1 MKSSLKS
8 SLVSRSALLRSLAL
22 GTVFTATR
30 RPAIAAYTIVPTGS
44 VRDKTARLAEVEKLY
59 AKTPDDP
66 YAFGEK
72 AQLEYDIRQL
82 EQNTKFV
89 ASTREQV
96 RAGSTR
102 FLQRLRVPVDDMRE
116 AVQFWREGCGALVL
130 STRIVDG
137 ANVTVVGFGPESL
150 RRDDGAKF
158 ALELVESSEPA
169 PMGGEHALQYV
180 QLAMPVFRLSRVMA
194 AGGKIESA
202 YGWTQLTAPGGLPL
216 RVRIDE
222 SRRDPFEF
230 VAVRVSAMGA
240 AVEHFTRLG
249 MAAGKPQEGR
259 RLRKNLGLDSLLSSN
274 SLLEESAAAARRRP
288 PAPLAAATFG
298 RDLQPCA
305 RRPSPAPRA
314 RRLQEGDAFEP
325 EREIGSVYV
334 GYGDPQSNTGLLLLP
349 PLPGKRPKPSL
360 GAQGQPEPTL
370 RAVGAPPA
378 SASATERSPDGLP
391 VRFEDEDA
399 YEGSLK
405 AEGAA
410 A

>member
-230 VAVRVSAMGA
+230 VA
-240 AVEHFTRLG
+240 
-249 MAAGKPQEGR
+249 
-259 RLRKNLGLDSLLSSN
+259 
-274 SLLEESAAAARRRP
+274 
-288 PAPLAAATFG
+288 
-298 RDLQPCA
+298 
-305 RRPSPAPRA
+305 
-314 RRLQEGDAFEP
+314 EGDAFEP

-405 AEGAA
+405 AERAA

>member
-169 PMGGEHALQYV
+169 PMGGDHALQYV

-274 SLLEESAAAARRRP
+274 SLLEE
-288 PAPLAAATFG
+288 
-298 RDLQPCA
+298 
-305 RRPSPAPRA
+305 
-314 RRLQEGDAFEP
+314 GDAFEP

-378 SASATERSPDGLP
+378 SAAATERSPDGLP

-405 AEGAA
+405 AERAA

>member
-169 PMGGEHALQYV
+169 PMGGDHALQYV

-314 RRLQEGDAFEP
+314 RSFRRATRSSRSARSAPSTLATATRRATRACCCCRPCRASG
-325 EREIGSVYV
+325 
-334 GYGDPQSNTGLLLLP
+334 QSRRSGRRASPSRRCARSARRPPPPPPRSGARTGC
-349 PLPGKRPKPSL
+349 R
-360 GAQGQPEPTL
+360 
-370 RAVGAPPA
+370 
-378 SASATERSPDGLP
+378 SASRTRTRTRG
-391 VRFEDEDA
+391 R
-399 YEGSLK
+399 
-405 AEGAA
+405 
-410 A
+410 